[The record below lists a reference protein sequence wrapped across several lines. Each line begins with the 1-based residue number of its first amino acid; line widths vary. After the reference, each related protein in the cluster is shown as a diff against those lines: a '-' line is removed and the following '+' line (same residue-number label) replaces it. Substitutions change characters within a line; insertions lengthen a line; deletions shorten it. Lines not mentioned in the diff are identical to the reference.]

1 MSSLSGTEPHDICT
15 DGPNNNEGN
24 TEINV
29 QLIMHSRECMWY
41 IPVVRNH
48 REYFHMTSRRPYWYS
63 KTTKWWP
70 CWLPKPFLWEL
81 NSFLMQTLSFVLIN
95 LHRCGTCGTWMKTL
109 YSPLSV
115 HLCLATTHDTVPIL
129 ISVFPSTLFGLYVQS
144 GMCGSVPKMCDILKT
159 SRYPSFSLA

>member
-29 QLIMHSRECMWY
+29 RLIMHSRECMWY

-48 REYFHMTSRRPYWYS
+48 REYFHMTCMWYIPVVQNHREYFHMMSQRPYWYS
-63 KTTKWWP
+63 KTMKWWP

-95 LHRCGTCGTWMKTL
+95 LHRCWL
-109 YSPLSV
+109 
-115 HLCLATTHDTVPIL
+115 
-129 ISVFPSTLFGLYVQS
+129 
-144 GMCGSVPKMCDILKT
+144 
-159 SRYPSFSLA
+159 RE